1 MQGVRPFLPAL
12 SALLAA
18 LASPASASPVDA
30 DAAELLRRGEQV
42 MRRHCL
48 SCHGSPEG
56 KVEDPLGPRLSPG
69 VWGDPARAYEAIG
82 QLARINRRM
91 DQPFTGSDEDR
102 RALAAWL
109 AHRAS
114 QNVVPPWRRAMP
126 WAVAG
131 AALLATGIVLSRL
144 RSRAGR

>member
-1 MQGVRPFLPAL
+1 MLAT
-12 SALLAA
+12 ALAA
-18 LASPASASPVDA
+18 PTVASPGTAPAPPEV
-30 DAAELLRRGEQV
+30 LRQGEQV
-42 MRRHCL
+42 MRRFCL

-56 KVEDPLGPRLSPG
+56 GAKVDDPVGPRLRPE

-114 QNVVPPWRRAMP
+114 ENAVPAWRKALP
-126 WAVAG
+126 WAAAG
-131 AALLATGIVLSRL
+131 AALIAMGLLLAR
-144 RSRAGR
+144 RRAREPR

>member
-1 MQGVRPFLPAL
+1 MRPHLLAL
-12 SALLAA
+12 ASLLAA
-18 LASPASASPVDA
+18 LAAPAAAAPGAAAASPEV
-30 DAAELLRRGEQV
+30 LLRGEQV
-42 MRRHCL
+42 MRRYCL
-48 SCHGSPEG
+48 SCHGSPEA
-56 KVEDPLGPRLSPG
+56 KVEDPLGPRLRPG
-69 VWGDPARAYEAIG
+69 VWGDPAKAYEAIG

>member
-1 MQGVRPFLPAL
+1 VRHLPPAL
-12 SALLAA
+12 VPLLAA
-18 LASPASASPVDA
+18 LAAPAVVGAT
-30 DAAELLRRGEQV
+30 AAPPEVLRQGEQV
-42 MRRHCL
+42 MRRYCL

-56 KVEDPLGPRLSPG
+56 KVEDPVGPRLRPE

-82 QLARINRRM
+82 QLSRINRRM

-114 QNVVPPWRRAMP
+114 ENVVPAWRKAIPWL
-126 WAVAG
+126 VAG
-131 AALLATGIVLSRL
+131 AALLATGILLAR
-144 RSRAGR
+144 RRARGAA